1 MFIERSISFTM
12 ITETCGKKE
21 LVGLPCGKKY
31 LHEIGFQSGAERKG
45 KDERSGR
52 AAVSFEKQRQQTEED
67 TLNGTGQAVCA
78 DIGADHAENDYDGPE
93 HPEGNT
99 GKLCP
104 EASKPQTEEKQQNVS
119 EQ

>member
-1 MFIERSISFTM
+1 MLTG
-12 ITETCGKKE
+12 TGGKKE
-21 LVGLPCGKKY
+21 IAELPCGKKH
-31 LHEIGFQSGAERKG
+31 LHEMGFQPGTERKG
-45 KDERSGR
+45 KDERCRR
-52 AAVSFEKQRQQTEED
+52 AVVSFEKQRQQTEED